1 MEHIF
6 LYGAS
11 EEKKHG
17 EENNVPSKKKKSSWE
32 EKIFHGE
39 KEVRTCEVLDKMSST
54 LHDL

>member
-1 MEHIF
+1 MEH
-6 LYGAS
+6 LKK
-11 EEKKHG
+11 KKHG

>member
-1 MEHIF
+1 MFHQR
-6 LYGAS
+6 
-11 EEKKHG
+11 KK
-17 EENNVPSKKKKSSWE
+17 NSSWE

>member
-11 EEKKHG
+11 EEKNT
-17 EENNVPSKKKKSSWE
+17 EKKTMFHQRKKNSSWE